1 VIVAK
6 PAHDFQSEVI
16 EQKPLFIK
24 SAVICCPDS
33 ELLKPF
39 GLESVEVDKTLIPAA
54 MRRRTSLT
62 TRMAITAATYACQ
75 HAQVDSSILPTVFAS
90 LGGEIQVTD
99 ALCRLLPSPDE
110 LLSPTQFHNS
120 VHNTTAGYWG
130 ILNHCQ
136 APSTAIA
143 AVDDGFAMGLLEAW
157 SQLQQLPG
165 DILLVCYDEE
175 WPQYLA
181 APIGKI
187 PFACALV
194 LSSENRGN
202 LPAISVPCRSET
214 DLPGFKNLEGLSLEN
229 WQELVKQAPAAAAI
243 PLLQALKHRHNDII
257 PLNISAILWSV
268 QLVM

>member
-1 VIVAK
+1 MNPI
-6 PAHDFQSEVI
+6 
-16 EQKPLFIK
+16 FIK
-24 SAVICCPDS
+24 SAIICCPDS

-39 GLESVEVDKTLIPAA
+39 GLESIEVDKNLIPVA

-62 TRMAITAATYACQ
+62 TRMAMTAATQACIK
-75 HAQVDSSILPTVFAS
+75 AQVDPSILPSVFAS

-99 ALCRLLPSPDE
+99 ALCRLLPNPDE

-120 VHNTTAGYWG
+120 VHNTTSGYWG

-157 SQLQQLPG
+157 SQLQQSPS

-181 APIGKI
+181 APIGKVAL
-187 PFACALV
+187 ACALV
-194 LSSENRGN
+194 LSTDDNVKISSC
-202 LPAISVPCRSET
+202 SVPQIAASAQPLDAEWC
-214 DLPGFKNLEGLSLEN
+214 
-229 WQELVKQAPAAAAI
+229 ELVKAAPAAAAI
-243 PLLQALKHRHNDII
+243 PLLQALKKQRSGLI
-257 PLNISAILWSV
+257 PLNIHPAVWHT
-268 QLVM
+268 QLQV